1 MIRALRASVI
11 AWKEILEF
19 IRDRRSIALMT
30 ISAFLFPLLGLV
42 ITGLQTKQMARVA
55 IIVCDN
61 GSYAESFSKKLVAAI
76 HSTPGLVPVL
86 VQGKCSFPEDIVAAI
101 IIPKGFSI
109 NASSL
114 DKPVF
119 IKFYRVVGKAS
130 ADQAANVLNSV
141 AASLAQNISIQ
152 RIKTIAKRAGL
163 SLNPNYVRNPVYL
176 VTESISSS
184 GAPAPPSLIRR
195 ADVAR
200 FLAFSVFFV
209 LNPAAIAVADAI
221 TRERESGTGELLAIS
236 PITGLDLLLGKTAG
250 ALVAASI
257 AGGLDAAAV
266 IAYVYMVLGGVDP
279 GLILVHVTGVLLA
292 VLVTAAFTMFITLV
306 VPGQRAATLVAS
318 LITGLATIV
327 FLSALFVDYNTL
339 PMLVKSI
346 FYSIPYT
353 YVVLAIKAY
362 ALQQESLAI
371 TYLGVL
377 LALTIAAL
385 IGAARAYKPE
395 RLVKRI

>member
-1 MIRALRASVI
+1 MRASVI

-19 IRDRRSIALMT
+19 VRDRRSIALMT
-30 ISAFLFPLLGLV
+30 VSAFLFPLLGLV

-55 IIVCDN
+55 IITCDN
-61 GSYAESFSKKLVAAI
+61 GSYARSFSEKLVAAI
-76 HSTPGLVPVL
+76 RSTPGLIPVI
-86 VQGKCSFPEDIVAAI
+86 VRGKCSLPKDIVAAI
-101 IIPKGFSI
+101 IIPRGFSA

-119 IKFYRVVGKAS
+119 IRFYRVVGKA
-130 ADQAANVLNSV
+130 ATDQAASVLNSV
-141 AASLAQNISIQ
+141 AASLAQNISIR
-152 RIKTIAKRAGL
+152 RINILTKMAGL

-176 VTESISSS
+176 VTESVSSS
-184 GAPAPPSLIRR
+184 GAPAPPSLVRR
-195 ADVAR
+195 ANVAR

-266 IAYVYMVLGGVDP
+266 IAYVYMVLGGIDP

-292 VLVTAAFTMFITLV
+292 VLVTAAFTMLITLV
-306 VPGQRAATLVAS
+306 VPGQRAATLTAS

-339 PMLVKSI
+339 PALVKTI

-362 ALQQESLAI
+362 ALRQESLAI
-371 TYLGVL
+371 TYLATL
-377 LALTIAAL
+377 LALTMVAL
-385 IGAARAYKPE
+385 AGAARAYKPE